1 MVLRI
6 FLLAGIFFFMSC
18 TEMGERDNPDDPNG
32 NNYQGK
38 LYSPSSSA
46 QTQLP
51 SQESSSSRASSSSS
65 KPSSS
70 SAPSS
75 SSSVASSSSEASSSS
90 SKPSSSSAPSS
101 SSSVA
106 SSSSEAS
113 SSSSKPSS
121 SSAPSS
127 SSSVALSSSGASSSS
142 SVPSS
147 SSVSTQANIVYGADV
162 TYQGATYKTV
172 KIGSQ
177 TWFQRNLN
185 YNVSGSKCGGSS
197 LSDANTKTCDTYGRL
212 YDWATAMALPS
223 KCNSKLSTS
232 DADCAITTPHKS
244 ICPTGWHIPSDGD
257 WDKLMTAVGDSST
270 AGKYLKATSGW
281 NSGGNGVD
289 KFGFAALPGGYGNSV
304 GDCHNVGNLGHWW
317 SASEYDAGSAYH
329 RDMHYYDEGVYRY
342 DGNKGNLLFSV
353 RCLQD

>member
-1 MVLRI
+1 MVLRF
-6 FLLAGIFFFMSC
+6 FLIAGVFLFMSC
-18 TEMGERDNPDDPNG
+18 TEAERNNPDDPGG
-32 NNYQGK
+32 NNYTWG
-38 LYSPSSSA
+38 LLGTPSSSSVK
-46 QTQLP
+46 P
-51 SQESSSSRASSSSS
+51 PPPSSSSR
-65 KPSSS
+65 
-70 SAPSS
+70 
-75 SSSVASSSSEASSSS
+75 
-90 SKPSSSSAPSS
+90 
-101 SSSVA
+101 
-106 SSSSEAS
+106 AS

-232 DADCAITTPHKS
+232 DADCAITTPHKG

-257 WDKLMTAVGDSST
+257 WDKLMTAVGGSST

-289 KFGFAALPGGYGNSV
+289 KFGFAALPGGGGNSH
-304 GDCHNVGNLGHWW
+304 GDFNYVGNNGYWW
-317 SASEYDAGSAYH
+317 SASEFIALGAYY
-329 RDMHYYDEGVYRY
+329 RSMYYDNEDVGRFSYDKRY
-342 DGNKGNLLFSV
+342 SLLSV